1 MSLRKL
7 SPAVKNGLIFVFLG
21 LLGVA
26 TYYLSS
32 VIAPFLIS
40 LVIAYILN
48 PVVGWLEKFKI
59 PGFWKFLEKCKV
71 PKAWL
76 CKNEEGGVPRAWA
89 VLVVFSICFGSFI
102 LFIVPFTMS
111 VSSDAVDLAM
121 RLRQVDFKKMMTI
134 KSRPLSET
142 MHHEAPES
150 LHSDVSGVSGIGS
163 SSSRIYIFDIDAIL
177 EQYPEF
183 KGYIDWLDSYVPRE
197 KLASHLAAGFSF
209 VKDGAVNAFN
219 SILSFFGDAL
229 SRMVN
234 MFLIPILVFYILLDM
249 DDIFI
254 GFKKLIPPD
263 YRGRTLE
270 ILGNLDKQLNAL
282 LRGMIISNSIF
293 ALLMIIGLSFSGLK
307 FWLFLGL
314 LAGIA
319 NFIPYLGGLFTILL
333 SLFVAITQFGFTW
346 AFVVVII
353 KVSIVILIIQTI
365 DAWYL
370 QPYVIGSGVGLPPLV
385 TMLALAISGSVAGI
399 SGLVLAVPAA
409 VIIKVIGSEL
419 YHELYDRS

>member
-111 VSSDAVDLAM
+111 VSSDAVDLALK
-121 RLRQVDFKKMMTI
+121 LRQVDFKKMMTI

-150 LHSDVSGVSGIGS
+150 SHSDVSEVSGIGS

-229 SRMVN
+229 SRMV
-234 MFLIPILVFYILLDM
+234 DR
-249 DDIFI
+249 
-254 GFKKLIPPD
+254 K
-263 YRGRTLE
+263 
-270 ILGNLDKQLNAL
+270 
-282 LRGMIISNSIF
+282 S
-293 ALLMIIGLSFSGLK
+293 
-307 FWLFLGL
+307 
-314 LAGIA
+314 
-319 NFIPYLGGLFTILL
+319 
-333 SLFVAITQFGFTW
+333 
-346 AFVVVII
+346 VV
-353 KVSIVILIIQTI
+353 
-365 DAWYL
+365 
-370 QPYVIGSGVGLPPLV
+370 
-385 TMLALAISGSVAGI
+385 
-399 SGLVLAVPAA
+399 
-409 VIIKVIGSEL
+409 
-419 YHELYDRS
+419 

>member
-1 MSLRKL
+1 ME
-7 SPAVKNGLIFVFLG
+7 P
-21 LLGVA
+21 
-26 TYYLSS
+26 
-32 VIAPFLIS
+32 
-40 LVIAYILN
+40 
-48 PVVGWLEKFKI
+48 
-59 PGFWKFLEKCKV
+59 
-71 PKAWL
+71 
-76 CKNEEGGVPRAWA
+76 
-89 VLVVFSICFGSFI
+89 
-102 LFIVPFTMS
+102 
-111 VSSDAVDLAM
+111 
-121 RLRQVDFKKMMTI
+121 
-134 KSRPLSET
+134 
-142 MHHEAPES
+142 
-150 LHSDVSGVSGIGS
+150 
-163 SSSRIYIFDIDAIL
+163 
-177 EQYPEF
+177 
-183 KGYIDWLDSYVPRE
+183 
-197 KLASHLAAGFSF
+197 
-209 VKDGAVNAFN
+209 
-219 SILSFFGDAL
+219 
-229 SRMVN
+229 
-234 MFLIPILVFYILLDM
+234 
-249 DDIFI
+249 
-254 GFKKLIPPD
+254 
-263 YRGRTLE
+263 E

>member
-1 MSLRKL
+1 MSLKSL
-7 SPAVKNGLIFVFLG
+7 SPSVKNGLIFIFLG
-21 LLGVA
+21 LLAIA

-48 PVVGWLEKFKI
+48 PIVGRLEEFKI
-59 PGFWKFLEKCKV
+59 PRFWKFLQKCKV

-76 CKNEEGGVPRAWA
+76 CKKEEGGIPRAWA

-121 RLRQVDFKKMMTI
+121 KLRQVDFKKMMTI
-134 KSRPLSET
+134 KSRPINEMVQHEASET
-142 MHHEAPES
+142 AAKNNAEIQS
-150 LHSDVSGVSGIGS
+150 VGSDT
-163 SSSRIYIFDIDAIL
+163 SRIYIFDFDSIL
-177 EQYPEF
+177 EQYPEL
-183 KGYIDWLDSYVPRE
+183 KVYIDWLDYYVPRE
-197 KLASHLAAGFSF
+197 KLVSHLAAGFSF

-263 YRGRTLE
+263 YRTKTLE
-270 ILGNLDKQLNAL
+270 ILGRLDKQLSAL

-333 SLFVAITQFGFTW
+333 SLFVAITQFGFTG
-346 AFVVVII
+346 AFVVAII
-353 KVSIVILIIQTI
+353 KVSIVIIIIQTI
-365 DAWYL
+365 DGWYL
-370 QPYVIGSGVGLPPLV
+370 QPYVIGSGVGIPPLV

-399 SGLVLAVPAA
+399 SGLLLAVPAA